1 MTLYEICIL
10 LDGVPQA
17 AFVVMHIECILNII
31 ISPNFVDFEHEIQ
44 NAFLMHAQQLG
55 SWTIFQKTSNLL
67 TSINPIIHKGHPLAL
82 D

>member
-17 AFVVMHIECILNII
+17 AFVVMHIECTLNII
-31 ISPNFVDFEHEIQ
+31 ISPNFVDFEHEMK
-44 NAFLMHAQQLG
+44 NAFPMHTQQLG